1 MGASDVT
8 EPGRPRRRRRWLLGL
23 VALVGLGLAGWGLVA
38 LLSPAPADPGASAP
52 GVWDHDDVA
61 RFLFTRAELQ
71 AMMPDATEIIEDD
84 KSWVYGG
91 TTASPDFCA
100 GAIAFGPDRGVDSWA
115 KAAASGPAGAVISF
129 GAAYDTPAQAGEAF
143 DRLRADRCHGGTIQ
157 LSAGGQL
164 WDDVKFA
171 ELDRE
176 EGRSVTRISF
186 SSGARRDRACVI
198 NSNLLV
204 CYSVVANDDR
214 FATADGTDPLAVGI
228 ERAEGPS
235 SR

>member
-1 MGASDVT
+1 MGASEAT
-8 EPGRPRRRRRWLLGL
+8 EPGRPRGRRRGL
-23 VALVGLGLAGWGLVA
+23 VGLAALAGLGLAGGGLVA
-38 LLSPAPADPGASAP
+38 LLSPAPDPVASAP
-52 GVWDHDDVA
+52 GVWDDGDVT

-71 AMMPDATEIIEDD
+71 AMLPDATEIIEDD

-100 GAIAFGPDRGVDSWA
+100 GAIAFGPDRGVDTWA

-129 GAAYDTPAQAGEAF
+129 GAAYDTPAEAREAF

-171 ELDRE
+171 ELDRAD
-176 EGRSVTRISF
+176 GRSVTRISF
-186 SSGARRDRACVI
+186 SSGARRDRACVT

-204 CYSVVANDDR
+204 CYSVVANDDS
-214 FATADGTDPLAVGI
+214 FATADGTDPLALGVA
-228 ERAEGPS
+228 RAEGLS
-235 SR
+235 SQ